1 MIHLR
6 IYRFRLRIS
15 KRVVRVFAWL
25 VLIVV
30 LGGGL
35 YAVGVAVTPRDDEG
49 NPMILSPSLW
59 ATERYREQVQQWIG
73 ELMEIDRRLTVLLEQ
88 DIDEAN
94 STELYHQS
102 QEMQDVGEKASTL
115 DQQVTFAESPV
126 SMVGLAEQAKTTAK
140 AYLESAVLTSRW
152 LNAPSET
159 GQREALESLEQ
170 ARLRREELENSRW
183 LRSSTSAQ

>member
-1 MIHLR
+1 VIHLR

-15 KRVVRVFAWL
+15 KRVFRVFAWL
-25 VLIVV
+25 ALAVA

-35 YAVGVAVTPRDDEG
+35 YAVGVSVTPRDDEG
-49 NPMILSPSLW
+49 TPMILSPSLW
-59 ATERYREQVQQWIG
+59 ATERYREQVRQWIG
-73 ELMEIDRRLTVLLEQ
+73 ELAEIDRRLTVLLEQ

-102 QEMQDVGEKASTL
+102 QEMQDVGEKASAL
-115 DQQVTFAESPV
+115 EQQITFAESPV
-126 SMVGLAEQAKTTAK
+126 SMVGLAEQAKVTAK

-159 GQREALESLEQ
+159 GQQEALESLEQ
-170 ARLRREELENSRW
+170 ARSRREELENSRW
-183 LRSSTSAQ
+183 LQPSSSAQ

>member
-1 MIHLR
+1 VIHLR

-25 VLIVV
+25 ALIVV

-35 YAVGVAVTPRDDEG
+35 YAVGVSVTPRDDEG
-49 NPMILSPSLW
+49 TPMILSPSLW
-59 ATERYREQVQQWIG
+59 ATQRYREQVRQWIG
-73 ELMEIDRRLTVLLEQ
+73 ELTEIDRRLTVLLEQ

-102 QEMQDVGEKASTL
+102 QEMQAVGEKASTL
-115 DQQVTFAESPV
+115 DQQITFAEPPV
-126 SMVGLAEQAKTTAK
+126 SMVGLAEQAKVTAK

-159 GQREALESLEQ
+159 GQQEALESLEE
-170 ARLRREELENSRW
+170 ARLQREELENSRW
-183 LRSSTSAQ
+183 LQPSTSAQ